1 MQDVGEE
8 LDPVLEPLLLKAIF
22 KQVAISCA
30 CHVTCDFSGRLLRK
44 TLLVLES
51 SMQTSK

>member
-22 KQVAISCA
+22 KQVRYRTA
-30 CHVTCDFSGRLLRK
+30 
-44 TLLVLES
+44 
-51 SMQTSK
+51 